1 MFELC
6 TARPPDASETRELV
20 DLYQD
25 HFEKFKIE
33 VQEAAA
39 LMGTQ
44 PETPSSKNAS
54 NVSEL
59 AAWTMTANLVLNL
72 DEVVNKN

>member
-1 MFELC
+1 MHG
-6 TARPPDASETRELV
+6 TATRCVETLELV

-25 HFEKFKIE
+25 HFEKFKID

-44 PETPSSKNAS
+44 PETPSSKSTS